1 VHFLHIMNLNL
12 QPKKKIFFQLM

>member
-12 QPKKKIFFQLM
+12 QPKKKIFFQPM